1 MTKPLHLLSHPTGEA
16 SPARRRLLKG
26 GALALLLGGTEIARG
41 ASVVAVRIW
50 PAPEYSRITIESDT
64 KLVTKVFSV
73 SPPSRLVCDITG
85 LDLNSA
91 LRELNG
97 KVRSDDPNIAGLRIG
112 QFSPGVVRLVI
123 DLKQE
128 IDPEVFT
135 LKPTEPYQHRL
146 VFDLFPQRK
155 VDPLDLLIVERMKDA
170 DRLPTPEF
178 GHAAT
183 AFSDEPADPLGA
195 LMARQ
200 AATEAAEAAA
210 AAAAAGKPVPPPP
223 VVTARIDPAP
233 SIGPAPKIPPR
244 KPAGTVAAAKTD
256 RFIVIAL
263 DPGHGGEDPGAI
275 GPGGT
280 HEKDVVLQIAH
291 RLRDRINATTINGP
305 HGRMG
310 LRAYLT
316 RDADFFVPLAQ
327 RVVKARKVQAD
338 LFVSIHAD
346 SFVRAD
352 ASGASVYALSERG
365 ATSTTARWLAN
376 KENRADLVGGMNVHS
391 SDAHLHQALVDMS
404 TTAQVNDSLRLG
416 SELLREIDDVGKLHK
431 PRVEQAG
438 FAVLK
443 APDIPSVLIE
453 TAFISNPDEERNLK
467 SPAYQ
472 EKLADAVVR
481 GITRYFSK
489 NPPLARNRML

>member
-1 MTKPLHLLSHPTGEA
+1 MKKANVPPKSVPGA
-16 SPARRRLLKG
+16 PSAARRRLLQSG
-26 GALALLLGGTEIARG
+26 TLALLLSGTNIARG
-41 ASVVAVRIW
+41 AGIVAVRIW

-64 KLVTKVFSV
+64 KLATKVFSLG
-73 SPPSRLVCDITG
+73 PPDRLVVDIAG
-85 LDLNSA
+85 IDLNA
-91 LRELNG
+91 TMRALNG

-112 QFSPGVVRLVI
+112 QFAPNVVRVVI
-123 DLKQE
+123 DLKQS
-128 IDPEVFT
+128 INPEVLT
-135 LKPTEPYQHRL
+135 LAPTAPYQHRL
-146 VFDLFPQRK
+146 VFDLFPTRAA
-155 VDPLDLLIVERMKDA
+155 DPLEALIGDRMRDA
-170 DRLPTPEF
+170 ERLPAPEF
-178 GHAAT
+178 GHASAP
-183 AFSDEPADPLGA
+183 FQDEDPLGS

-200 AATEAAEAAA
+200 AAAT
-210 AAAAAGKPVPPPP
+210 AAAAGESVPPPA

-233 SIGPAPKIPPR
+233 PPPAALPKVPPR

-263 DPGHGGEDPGAI
+263 DAGHGGEDPGAI

-291 RLRDRINATTINGP
+291 RLRERINATTINGP
-305 HGRMG
+305 NGRMG

-316 RDADFFVPLAQ
+316 RDDDFFVPLGE

-346 SFVRAD
+346 SFVNSA

-365 ATSTTARWLAN
+365 ATSTAARWLAN
-376 KENRADLVGGMNVHS
+376 KENRADLVGGLNVRGG
-391 SDAHLHQALVDMS
+391 DAHLYRAIVDMS

-416 SELLREIDDVGKLHK
+416 SALLGEMDGVGKLHK
-431 PRVEQAG
+431 PHVEQAG

-453 TAFISNPDEERNLK
+453 TGFISNPQEERKLK
-467 SPAYQ
+467 SAAYQ
-472 EKLADAVVR
+472 DKLADAVMR
-481 GITRYFSK
+481 GIVQYFSK

>member
-1 MTKPLHLLSHPTGEA
+1 MNADEIAELDGVGLSAAIHGREFSCREVMRAYLSRIDTLNPKFNALVSLQPREALLAQADQRDAQLARGESLGWMHGFPMAIKDLSAAAGVVMTKGSPLLAAHVPSHD
-16 SPARRRLLKG
+16 S
-26 GALALLLGGTEIARG
+26 
-41 ASVVAVRIW
+41 
-50 PAPEYSRITIESDT
+50 
-64 KLVTKVFSV
+64 
-73 SPPSRLVCDITG
+73 
-85 LDLNSA
+85 
-91 LRELNG
+91 
-97 KVRSDDPNIAGLRIG
+97 
-112 QFSPGVVRLVI
+112 
-123 DLKQE
+123 
-128 IDPEVFT
+128 
-135 LKPTEPYQHRL
+135 
-146 VFDLFPQRK
+146 
-155 VDPLDLLIVERMKDA
+155 LIVERMNDA
-170 DRLPTPEF
+170 ERLPTPEF
-178 GHAAT
+178 GHAA
-183 AFSDEPADPLGA
+183 APAGEEPADPLGS
-195 LMARQ
+195 LMARHS
-200 AATEAAEAAA
+200 AADAAA
-210 AAAAAGKPVPPPP
+210 AAATAAGKPVPPPP
-223 VVTARIDPAP
+223 VVTARIDPDPPSAP
-233 SIGPAPKIPPR
+233 TPKAPPL
-244 KPAGTVAAAKTD
+244 KPSGTIAAAKTD

-346 SFVRAD
+346 SFVNAD

-391 SDAHLHQALVDMS
+391 GDAHLHRALVDMS

-416 SELLREIDDVGKLHK
+416 GALLTEIDDVGKLHK

-453 TAFISNPDEERNLK
+453 TGFISNPNEERNLK
-467 SPAYQ
+467 SARYQ
-472 EKLADAVVR
+472 ERLAEAVLR
-481 GITRYFSK
+481 GITRYFSN